1 MTTNLLNIL
10 IALGDTVVPVV
21 IDRLN
26 RKKDLAGRV
35 EVTSKMYINNKKSID
50 ALVMMIVDEV
60 DALSNIPKNPT
71 DEDIVSVLRGIGDL
85 ERSLP
90 LYPIDKNALASYTC
104 GTGPIKYD
112 VRDIVDET
120 MQETIMT
127 LIKVAIKYSSLPCGL
142 RSLTDDI
149 IWKRMFALVSLLAE
163 LLEQTY
169 SRTRDKDLEPPWML
183 DGNAF
188 VARGTRLYLPGNFTV
203 TLLDA
208 RKYTTEAEEAA
219 MREEENK
226 RLEEEAR
233 SRELMELE
241 PQLPEIFFQNEVLN
255 KLHSKFDSEELI
267 KMIKSFLAFFCHA
280 SMNATFLRSKLS
292 TPEVKLVDLFYTATT
307 DEVIGYDTVTYA
319 DVGRAFKLFDQVL
332 RDKAPISK
340 LAVYDADSGDELLVY
355 HHDSELDDDLYY
367 TSESE
372 NKVPDNW
379 MLTIKVK

>member
-1 MTTNLLNIL
+1 MVTNLLNIL
-10 IALGDTVVPVV
+10 ISLGDTAAPVV
-21 IDRLN
+21 IDVLK

-35 EVTSKMYINNKKSID
+35 EVSSKTYINNKKSID

-60 DALSNIPKNPT
+60 DALSNLPKNPT
-71 DEDIVSVLRGIGDL
+71 NEDIISVLRGIGDL

-90 LYPIDKNALASYTC
+90 QYPIDENALAPFC
-104 GTGPIKYD
+104 EREPIKYD

-127 LIKVAIKYSSLPCGL
+127 LIKTTIKYYSLPYGL
-142 RSLTDDI
+142 RNLTEDI
-149 IWKRMFALVSLLAE
+149 IWKRMCALVSLIAE
-163 LLEQTY
+163 LLGHTY
-169 SRTRDKDLEPPWML
+169 NCIRDKDIAPPWVFNN
-183 DGNAF
+183 NAF
-188 VARGTRLYLPGNFTV
+188 VTRNTQLYLPGNFTV
-203 TLLDA
+203 TLLDE
-208 RKYTTEAEEAA
+208 RKYFTEAEEAA

-241 PQLPEIFFQNEVLN
+241 PQLPEFFFQGEVLN

-267 KMIKSFLAFFCHA
+267 KMIRSFLAFFCHA

-292 TPEVKLVDLFYTATT
+292 TPGVKLVDLFYTATN
-307 DEVIGYDTVTYA
+307 DDVIGYDAVTYA
-319 DVGRAFKLFDQVL
+319 DVGRAFKLFDEVL
-332 RDKAPISK
+332 RNKAPISK
-340 LAVYDADSGDELLVY
+340 LAVYDADSGDELVY

-367 TSESE
+367 TSGSE

>member
-10 IALGDTVVPVV
+10 IALRNTVVPVV
-21 IDRLN
+21 LDRLKY
-26 RKKDLAGRV
+26 KKDLAGRV
-35 EVTSKMYINNKKSID
+35 EVSSKMYINNKKSID

-60 DALSNIPKNPT
+60 DALSNLPKNPT
-71 DEDIVSVLRGIGDL
+71 NEDIIGVLRGIGDL

-90 LYPIDKNALASYTC
+90 LYPIDKDALAHYTC

-127 LIKVAIKYSSLPCGL
+127 LIKVTIKYYSLPYGL
-142 RSLTDDI
+142 RNLTDDI
-149 IWKRMFALVSLLAE
+149 IRERMYALVSLIAE
-163 LLEQTY
+163 LLGLTY
-169 SRTRDKDLEPPWML
+169 GCTRDKDLEPPWML
-183 DGNAF
+183 NNRTF
-188 VARGTRLYLPGNFTV
+188 VARGTLLCLPGNFTV

-241 PQLPEIFFQNEVLN
+241 PQLPEFFFQGEVLN
-255 KLHSKFDSEELI
+255 KLHSKFDTEELI

-292 TPEVKLVDLFYTATT
+292 TPEVKLVDLFYTATN
-307 DEVIGYDTVTYA
+307 DDVIGYDAVTYA
-319 DVGRAFKLFDQVL
+319 DVGRAFKLFDEVL
-332 RDKAPISK
+332 RNKAPISK
-340 LAVYDADSGDELLVY
+340 LAVYDADSGDELVY
-355 HHDSELDDDLYY
+355 HHDSELDYDLYY
-367 TSESE
+367 TSGSE

>member
-1 MTTNLLNIL
+1 MVTNLLNVL
-10 IALGDTVVPVV
+10 ISLGDLAAPVV
-21 IDRLN
+21 IDILKR
-26 RKKDLAGRV
+26 RKDLAGRV
-35 EVTSKMYINNKKSID
+35 EVSSKMYIKNKKSLD
-50 ALVMMIVDEV
+50 VLVMMVVDEV
-60 DALSNIPKNPT
+60 DALANLPENPT
-71 DEDIVSVLRGIGDL
+71 DEYMTKLLRGVGDL

-90 LYPIDKNALASYTC
+90 QYPINENDLAPFTC
-104 GTGPIKYD
+104 TSESIKYD
-112 VRDIVDET
+112 VRDIVDES

-127 LIKVAIKYSSLPCGL
+127 LIKATLKYYSLPSGL
-142 RSLTDDI
+142 RNLTETI
-149 IWKRMFALVSLLAE
+149 IWKRMCTLVSLIAE
-163 LLEQTY
+163 LLCHTY
-169 SRTRDKDLEPPWML
+169 DCIRDKNIAPPWVSN
-183 DGNAF
+183 DNAF
-188 VARGTRLYLPGNFTV
+188 MARDTLLCLPGNFTI

-208 RKYTTEAEEAA
+208 RKYTTEAEEVA

-241 PQLPEIFFQNEVLN
+241 PQLPEFFFQGEAIN

-280 SMNATFLRSKLS
+280 SMNATDLLSKLS
-292 TPEVKLVDLFYTATT
+292 TPEVKLVDLFYTATN
-307 DEVIGYDTVTYA
+307 DDTVTYA
-319 DVGRAFKLFDQVL
+319 DVGRAFKLFDEAL
-332 RDKAPISK
+332 RNSVPISK
-340 LAVYDADSGDELLVY
+340 LAVYDADSGDTGLVY